1 MIKVYFKICYHWSG
15 ADVLTDKRDFVNR
28 AEFIEWLIINMQGRN
43 QYMLMSIHSI
53 SPFIE
58 DSKTYGV
65 YEHGGYL
72 DNLRT
77 VYLRY
82 L

>member
-1 MIKVYFKICYHWSG
+1 
-15 ADVLTDKRDFVNR
+15 
-28 AEFIEWLIINMQGRN
+28 
-43 QYMLMSIHSI
+43 MSIHTI